1 MSYKRRLRVESLETR
16 KLLAGDLNSCDHPAE
31 LTQDFAVQASHAEL
45 ELANS
50 SLDFSLAG
58 GVGRSDLIDEQNGRV
73 VVVDSSQQSDSGNL
87 LWVLNRDEAGG
98 LDVGDPIDP
107 GFRVDRLLVIGDQAL
122 LFGTDLDDAST
133 DIATVDLESGAITRQ
148 QIDGFLF
155 DLHETDGGIIA
166 VTRDRLVVPAI
177 YPPPLNVNTV
187 YAFELTSAG
196 LTQIASES
204 IVADQIV
211 VRGDTLI
218 SSNVEYSPS
227 SDGGFLT
234 FDTTDTLSIYRLGAD
249 SIDLVDQLQRS
260 NGYISRLQLS
270 DDGERAVAVRSD
282 SQTSGLTVD
291 LIDLSSDSLT
301 FTGTISIGSF
311 EGEILDFVGGFVIF
325 RDYAA
330 LDSLVLVD
338 TNPDSDLTDEQRVRR
353 IEIDANQRFDNPG
366 LLLSNDRYVIVA
378 TVVGEAGSSRYSQT
392 GLPIAET
399 ILLTI
404 SLSEAEVQSRTAL
417 GQTPQRLPF
426 TELHLIDRAS
436 DRFGLFTARSNEIDG
451 VHSDFLY
458 GRLNDDGQFVSDGL
472 IEDIGEEI
480 DATADRLLA
489 RDRGTLVEYDYSTG
503 DVVFS
508 VPLTPGN
515 VESSGAIDNDLETS
529 DPVDEETLDR
539 LANDQQTVGSNG
551 NTPVDTTA
559 VEQQEST
566 EPEAE
571 LDPHDIDGDGM
582 VSPIDALQL
591 LNFLNSVGSGTLEQL
606 TQRMKDTPT
615 SRDANSLLRFDVSR
629 DHSITPIDALMII
642 NRLNSATAVDFG
654 ASLRRKREADDDVD
668 EQQPP
673 L

>member
-16 KLLAGDLNSCDHPAE
+16 KLLAGDLGSCDHPPE
-31 LTQDFAVQASHAEL
+31 LTQAVSVQASHAD
-45 ELANS
+45 AVASSS
-50 SLDFSLAG
+50 SLALSLAG
-58 GVGRSDLIDEQNGRV
+58 AIHRADLIHEQNGRV

-87 LWVLNRDEAGG
+87 LWVLNRNEAGG

-166 VTRDRLVVPAI
+166 VTRDRLVMPAI

-196 LTQIASES
+196 LSQIASES

-218 SSNVEYSPS
+218 SSNIEYSPS
-227 SDGGFLT
+227 GDGGFLT
-234 FDTTDTLSIYRLGAD
+234 FDTTDTLSVYRLGAN

-282 SQTSGLTVD
+282 SQASGLTVD

-301 FTGTISIGSF
+301 ITGTISIGSF

-353 IEIDANQRFDNPG
+353 IEIDANQRFDSPG

-392 GLPIAET
+392 GVPIAET

-404 SLSEAEVQSRTAL
+404 SLSEAEVQSSTAL
-417 GQTPQRLPF
+417 GQTHQRLPF
-426 TELHLIDRAS
+426 GGLHLIDQAS
-436 DRFGLFTARSNEIDG
+436 DRFGLLITRSDEAGDVQNE
-451 VHSDFLY
+451 FLY
-458 GRLNDDGQFVSDGL
+458 GQLDDDGQFVSDGL
-472 IEDIGEEI
+472 IEDVGEEI

-489 RDRGTLVEYDYSTG
+489 RDQGTLVEYDYSTG
-503 DVVFS
+503 EVVFS

-515 VESSGAIDNDLETS
+515 VESSDAIDNNLES
-529 DPVDEETLDR
+529 SGPVDEETLE
-539 LANDQQTVGSNG
+539 LMANDQQPADSNVA
-551 NTPVDTTA
+551 TQTDTTEA
-559 VEQQEST
+559 EQQEPT
-566 EPEAE
+566 DPVAD
-571 LDPHDIDGDGM
+571 LDPHDVDGDGV

-591 LNFLNSVGSGTLEQL
+591 LNFLNSVGSGTLDQL
-606 TQRMKDTPT
+606 TQRMKDTLT
-615 SRDANSLLRFDVSR
+615 SRDANSLLRLDVSR
-629 DHSITPIDALMII
+629 DNSITPIDALVII
-642 NRLNSATAVDFG
+642 NRLNSATAVDFD
-654 ASLRRKREADDDVD
+654 ANIRRKREADEAAD